1 MANLANAIA
10 MEGTSLADPAVAP
23 GKAGVFVAIAGP
35 SGAGKDSLLA
45 GAAAAFANDPR
56 IVFARRVITRPAD
69 ATEPYE
75 PSTME
80 AFRQRVEDGGFLLW
94 WEANGYRYG
103 LPIALGQAIDAG
115 CLMIANVSREV
126 LPQIRARFAHVHVVH
141 LTASAETLEARLI
154 QRGRETPE
162 QCRQRLARALEKDTA
177 VVADLRIAN
186 DGPLQDSID
195 QLVAALQT
203 LLLERARHV

>member
-1 MANLANAIA
+1 MAAP
-10 MEGTSLADPAVAP
+10 SVAHR
-23 GKAGVFVAIAGP
+23 KAGVFVAIAGP

-45 GAAAAFANDPR
+45 GAATIFANDPR

-75 PSTME
+75 PSSME
-80 AFRQRVEDGGFLLW
+80 AFRQRVEDSSFLLW
-94 WEANGYRYG
+94 WEANGYCYG
-103 LPIALGQAIDAG
+103 LPIALGEAIDAG

-141 LTASAETLEARLI
+141 VTASAETLEARLM

-162 QCRQRLARALEKDTA
+162 QCRQRLTRALEKDAA
-177 VVADLRIAN
+177 VVADLRLAT
-186 DGPLQDSID
+186 DGSLQDGVD
-195 QLVAALQT
+195 QLIAALQS
-203 LLLERARHV
+203 LLEQQAHHV